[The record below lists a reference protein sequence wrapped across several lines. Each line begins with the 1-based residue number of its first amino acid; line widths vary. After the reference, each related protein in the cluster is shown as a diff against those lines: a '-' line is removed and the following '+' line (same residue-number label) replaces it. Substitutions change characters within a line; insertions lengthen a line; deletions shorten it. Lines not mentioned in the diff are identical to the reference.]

1 MAMVDDDEDKPKRV
15 AQPKLEEL
23 SVAALGDY
31 IDELKAEIARAEA
44 AIAEKQG
51 LRGVADSLFKR

>member
-1 MAMVDDDEDKPKRV
+1 MFDDEDKPKQV
-15 AQPKLEEL
+15 AQPKLEEM
-23 SVAALGDY
+23 SIEALNEY

-51 LRGVADSLFKR
+51 VRGVADSLFKR